1 MNTNMIILEKEKGR
15 HLETNAVEKEKFQ
28 SQIDNLII
36 QNEEAEKI
44 IHNTQNENNSLHEKL
59 NRNQDEIL
67 LMEKQIQNL
76 REENKN
82 LKVEANSKIYDCNK
96 EIENVRIRYENDQE
110 ELLMVKNKKEYYI
123 YIYIYIIYYFYY
135 TEY

>member
-28 SQIDNLII
+28 TQIDNLII

-44 IHNTQNENNSLHEKL
+44 IHNTQNENNSLHDKL

-110 ELLMVKNKKEYYI
+110 ELLIVNLI
-123 YIYIYIIYYFYY
+123 
-135 TEY
+135 